1 MFIIGLNPIKG
12 YGSMC
17 GDKWLYPLGFMIM
30 IGVQLINIITMM
42 IGLKNKHVL
51 EVKGKDV

>member
-1 MFIIGLNPIKG
+1 MFLIGLNPIKG